1 MKKPVSEAAVV
12 AFRQEILI
20 TSQLRHPNIVEFKGA
35 CWGGDLTALI
45 LGWCSGGSLEGVLKQ
60 RDLEW
65 ADPLLRLAADI
76 ARGMRFLHSRKSYDE
91 VKGEQQST
99 VLHRDLK
106 VGRPRC
112 SLLGTLLHLLLFV
125 KISLSLSLS
134 RSLALSPK

>member
-1 MKKPVSEAAVV
+1 MKKPISEAAVV

-20 TSQLRHPNIVEFKGA
+20 TSQLRHPNVVEFKGA

-45 LGWCSGGSLEGVLKQ
+45 LGWCSGGSLEDVLKQ

-65 ADPLLRLAADI
+65 NDPLLRLATDI
-76 ARGMRFLHSRKSYDE
+76 ARGMRFLHGRKYYDE

-106 VGRPRC
+106 VGRRYSRSC
-112 SLLGTLLHLLLFV
+112 STLIG
-125 KISLSLSLS
+125 KILSDFPPNQSFILSSSSLS
-134 RSLALSPK
+134 P

>member
-45 LGWCSGGSLEGVLKQ
+45 LGWCSGGSLEDVLKQ

-65 ADPLLRLAADI
+65 ADPLLRLATDI
-76 ARGMRFLHSRKSYDE
+76 ARGMRFLHGRKYYDE

-106 VGRPRC
+106 VGRRYSRSC
-112 SLLGTLLHLLLFV
+112 STLIG
-125 KISLSLSLS
+125 KILSDFPPNQPFILSSSSLS
-134 RSLALSPK
+134 P